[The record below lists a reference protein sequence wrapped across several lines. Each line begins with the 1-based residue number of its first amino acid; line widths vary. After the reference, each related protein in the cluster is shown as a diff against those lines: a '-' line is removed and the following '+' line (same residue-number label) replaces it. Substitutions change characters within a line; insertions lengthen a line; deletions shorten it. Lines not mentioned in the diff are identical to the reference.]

1 MSATDLE
8 KQPDLDTEIEGL
20 KAKIKE
26 IEDKLRQ
33 LRANNSNMRPI
44 SPVAT
49 GDIDINIINDLQDRV
64 EKLENQQE
72 KTNDKLENHDERIEK
87 LEQDNDVNK
96 DKISSNSQDI
106 SELKDQ
112 LPEKVDCDVFDQEI
126 NYIKEL
132 LKQLMEGKDADI
144 KMPPPPAASSGMSTK
159 DQNKM
164 KEMMAKIPELEKM
177 LQDVLE
183 RLKRAENN
191 IENHDKNIKDHDK
204 EIEKI
209 WDELAKK
216 ANQSDLKD
224 LFDRLNN
231 LERDLEKVISALN
244 SMSNSKAP
252 VLSTTPTNSDKRF
265 DALEK
270 KVEEIRNDINNGLRD
285 LGKQLNEVNERCSN
299 SEKEIEKLK
308 NDLLKLMKKVND
320 LELKIDTI
328 LKMGNNNNTQVS
340 GVDPEKLDE
349 LKKILNDLRNDYR
362 NFKNEVFDKFNQTD
376 EELSKKA
383 DKEDLEKLKK
393 MLMDKLKDLENAL
406 NKTKS
411 DLKRALK
418 ILNEKVSLIPS

>member
-1 MSATDLE
+1 MSAIDLE

-285 LGKQLNEVNERCSN
+285 LG
-299 SEKEIEKLK
+299 
-308 NDLLKLMKKVND
+308 
-320 LELKIDTI
+320 
-328 LKMGNNNNTQVS
+328 
-340 GVDPEKLDE
+340 
-349 LKKILNDLRNDYR
+349 
-362 NFKNEVFDKFNQTD
+362 
-376 EELSKKA
+376 
-383 DKEDLEKLKK
+383 
-393 MLMDKLKDLENAL
+393 
-406 NKTKS
+406 
-411 DLKRALK
+411 
-418 ILNEKVSLIPS
+418 